1 MAELSV
7 ELTANIARLKSQLVQ
22 AEKLLGNYSGNVEKQ
37 GAVAA
42 SGLNKT
48 STAIKGTTPTILE
61 FNRVIQDA
69 PFGIQGVAN
78 NLTQLVSSFSVLKS
92 NAGGTGAAFKS
103 LAANFLGS
111 GGILFAVS
119 LVTSALVFFG
129 TGMFKSKTAA
139 EKLAATIKE
148 NAEALEKY
156 ESTLIGVNK
165 AQLAGNKSAA
175 DELVTLR
182 LLRSQI
188 ENTTLSTEER
198 TDGIKKLQKEFPEY
212 FKNVDKEKILNGQ
225 VSATYDTLTNSI
237 IKRARATAASDL
249 LVENAKKEFAIN
261 QQISDLNDRLG
272 LRKIELAKAATK
284 EQINSN
290 VIAGGSGSFSAR
302 LIEQAAVQGKIND
315 LTKEQIEFQKQLA
328 TIATENLALEAQV
341 TDNIIVVPEL
351 TIEPKKIKIKTGKFK
366 NDFRDL
372 GEIFGITKQGE
383 TALNSRITA
392 LGTSIQNSLNLVA
405 ERNIRPAVDNLTLRF
420 QELTSNLNELAL
432 NSINDALGN
441 VGNAIGVALASGG
454 NVIQAIGGSILQSLG
469 QFLSKMGDMLIQYGT
484 LAVVKGKLDLAILLG
499 PAASIGAGLAAIAVG
514 VALKAAGGALGT
526 AARGGTGGGGN
537 VGGQGSSNFSGAG
550 GGGGGGATGSG
561 VVVFEIAGEK
571 LVGVLSRTLDR
582 NKRLGGNLG
591 LVT

>member
-103 LAANFLGS
+103 LAANFLGT

-182 LLRSQI
+182 LLRTQI
-188 ENTTLSTEER
+188 ENTNLTQEQRL
-198 TDGIKKLQKEFPEY
+198 DGINKLQKEFPAY
-212 FKNVDKEKILNGQ
+212 FQNVDKEKLLNGQ
-225 VSATYDTLTNSI
+225 LSATYDTLTSSI
-237 IKRARATAASDL
+237 LKRAKATAASQL
-249 LVENAKKEFAIN
+249 LVENAKREFAIT
-261 QQISDLNDRLG
+261 QQLNTVQE
-272 LRKIELAKAATK
+272 ELANNRAKRAEEISGVNTRNKTGAG
-284 EQINSN
+284 QIAELNS
-290 VIAGGSGSFSAR
+290 
-302 LIEQAAVQGKIND
+302 KIND
-315 LTKEQIEFQKQLA
+315 SLELQLGLQKQLA
-328 TIATENLALEAQV
+328 DISIENAQLESNI
-341 TDNIIVVPEL
+341 TSNIIVIPEL

-441 VGNAIGVALASGG
+441 VGNAIGEALASGG